1 MEHLTP
7 KAKGAIDMA
16 GVVVGYKTYLELIE
30 PLLVGKEVI
39 SSGMRQERER
49 CGKAVEMASAGMCVA
64 LVSGGDPGIYGMA
77 GLVFEVLS
85 LEAVPKSSLEVEVIP
100 GIAALNA
107 CASRLGAPI
116 MHDFA
121 SISLSDLLTP
131 WEVIAKR
138 LEAASSADFVI
149 VLYNPKSKKRVQQI
163 VKARAAVLKYR
174 DGNTPVGIVRNATR
188 DDETITITTLNKML
202 DNHIDMQSTVI
213 IGNTQTFQWG
223 NFLITPRGYRIR
235 DQKRETL
242 EPKHEG

>member
-116 MHDFA
+116 IHDFA

-131 WEVIAKR
+131 WEVIEKR

-149 VLYNPKSKKRVQQI
+149 VLYNPKSRGRKEQI
-163 VKARAAVLKYR
+163 VKARDTILRYR
-174 DGNTPVGIVRNATR
+174 DGDTPVGIVRHATR
-188 DDETITITTLNKML
+188 GNETITITTLHQML
-202 DNHIDMQSTVI
+202 DNDIDMQSTVI
-213 IGNTQTFQWG
+213 IGNSKTFVWED
-223 NFLITPRGYRIR
+223 FLVTPRGYGVRN
-235 DQKRETL
+235 
-242 EPKHEG
+242 

>member
-116 MHDFA
+116 IHDFA

-131 WEVIAKR
+131 WEVIEKR

-149 VLYNPKSKKRVQQI
+149 VLYNPKSRGRKEQI
-163 VKARAAVLKYR
+163 VKARDTILRYR
-174 DGNTPVGIVRNATR
+174 DGDTPVGIVRHATR
-188 DDETITITTLNKML
+188 GNETITITTLHQML
-202 DNHIDMQSTVI
+202 DNDIDMQSTVI
-213 IGNTQTFQWG
+213 IGNSKTFVWED
-223 NFLITPRGYRIR
+223 FLVTPRGYGVRS
-235 DQKRETL
+235 
-242 EPKHEG
+242 